1 MGIPIDFTIV
11 FMIIV
16 IILLLITIVF
26 LFVDPDFNKSIAS
39 MILCFINI
47 VFSYMA
53 AYSFLVISLYG
64 YDAQGVLVENNVYDF
79 YPFGAFFVVFVY
91 INLVLIFYALY
102 LCYKKPWEEV
112 LKSYGRTPMWYER

>member
-26 LFVDPDFNKSIAS
+26 LFIEPDFNKSIAS
-39 MILCFINI
+39 IILCFINI
-47 VFSYMA
+47 VFSYLA
-53 AYSFLVISLYG
+53 AYSFLVVSLYG
-64 YDAQGVLVENNVYDF
+64 FDSSGVLVENNIYDF

-102 LCYKKPWEEV
+102 LCYQKPWEEV
-112 LKSYGRTPMWYER
+112 LKSYRRTPEWYER